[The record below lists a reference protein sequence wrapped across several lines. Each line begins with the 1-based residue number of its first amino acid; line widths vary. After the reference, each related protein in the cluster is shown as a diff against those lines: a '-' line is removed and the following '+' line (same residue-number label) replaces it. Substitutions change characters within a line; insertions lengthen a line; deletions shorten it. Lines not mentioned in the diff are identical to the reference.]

1 MALWT
6 LANNITLREV
16 EEGQTLRPAK
26 TGESRSANLLPIDLG
41 VITGSTI
48 SIISG
53 SLPPGLRIKEGTLQG
68 TPLEVARETDFKFVL
83 RASKD
88 GNIEDRTYNVSV

>member
-26 TGESRSANLLPIDLG
+26 TGENRSAGLFALMIDL
-41 VITGSTI
+41 
-48 SIISG
+48 
-53 SLPPGLRIKEGTLQG
+53 
-68 TPLEVARETDFKFVL
+68 
-83 RASKD
+83 
-88 GNIEDRTYNVSV
+88 